1 MSLQEEQARRL
12 AKIRA
17 LLAKAEDEAATAPE
31 AEALSAKAAE
41 LMEKYSID
49 QAMLDAAAKIS
60 DPGKASGK
68 PGKPRVIFFT
78 GQDFTG
84 HKQDLLHAVAEHNGC
99 STVVTSTGGPEPRSY
114 VFGYDSDLDLTEM
127 LFTSLV
133 LQAAHALLAEDI
145 PFGDTPRSFNS
156 AWWAAYANK
165 IAYRLSNMRWAAER
179 EAEKATPGTAL
190 VLKDR
195 KAEVAAAVKA
205 EFPDTRKVSRGSGGK
220 SRAGRAAGYAAG
232 SRASLGTGGSIS
244 GGSASRALGRGSAS

>member
-17 LLAKAEDEAATAPE
+17 LLAKAEDEAVTAPE

-41 LMEKYSID
+41 LMGKYSID
-49 QAMLDAAAKIS
+49 QAMLDAAAKVS
-60 DPGKASGK
+60 DPGKTSGT
-68 PGKPRVIFFT
+68 PGRRRVIFFT
-78 GQDFTG
+78 GQDFIG
-84 HKQDLLHAVAEHNGC
+84 HKMDLLHAVALHNGC
-99 STVVTSTGGPEPRSY
+99 STVVTSATGPQPRSY
-114 VFGYDSDLDLTEM
+114 VFGYESDLDLTEM

-156 AWWAAYANK
+156 AWWAAYTNK
-165 IAYRLSNMRWAAER
+165 IAYRLSNLRWAAER
-179 EAEKATPGTAL
+179 DAEKATPGTAL

-195 KAEVAAAVKA
+195 KAVVAAMVKE
-205 EFPDTRKVSRGSGGK
+205 EFPDTRKVSRGNGGK

-232 SRASLGTGGSIS
+232 SRATLGTPSGIS
-244 GGSASRALGRGSAS
+244 GGSASRAIER

>member
-1 MSLQEEQARRL
+1 MSLQEEQAKRME
-12 AKIRA
+12 KIRA
-17 LLAKAEDEAATAPE
+17 LLAKAEDEATTGPE
-31 AEALSAKAAE
+31 AEAFSAKAAE
-41 LMEKYSID
+41 LMERYSID
-49 QAMLDAAAKIS
+49 QAMIDAAAKIA

-68 PGKPRVIFFT
+68 PGKRRIISFA

-99 STVVTSTGGPEPRSY
+99 STVVTSTTGPEPRSY

-156 AWWAAYANK
+156 AWWAGYARK
-165 IAYRLSNMRWAAER
+165 IAWRLYNSREAAER
-179 EAEKATPGTAL
+179 NAERATPGTAL

-195 KAEVAAAVKA
+195 KAEVAKAVKE
-205 EFPDTRKVSRGSGGK
+205 EFPETRKVSRGSGGK

-232 SRASLGTGGSIS
+232 SRATLGTPAGIS
-244 GGSASRALGRGSAS
+244 GGSASRAIER